1 MRRGA
6 LLLALLPAL
15 PMLATACSN
24 APAGFGES
32 YRRGEAALAQG
43 DARTARILLLN
54 AIKADPRN
62 RAARILQART
72 YLALGDGVAA
82 QAEIERA
89 RALGVPR
96 GDTGPLMAHAL
107 LLQGRGEEAL
117 DELNG
122 ASGAYAERM
131 RGRALAATGD
141 RAGAGAA
148 FDSAIALAPR
158 DAGLWADVARFRRSG
173 GELAGALEAA
183 DQAVAASPHYVE
195 AITLRGEL
203 TRSQYGLRAALPWF
217 DRAIEIDKDNVTAR
231 LERAITLGDMGA
243 ARAMLDETREVLSL
257 SSNEPMAFYLQA
269 MLAARA
275 GKFTLARSLF
285 ERTRGKLDDQPA
297 AMLLAA
303 AIDLQ
308 TGNPGQGVSRLKKL
322 VALQPDNLKARRL
335 LAAAQW
341 RTGDA
346 AATVATLRP
355 LADAAD
361 ADSYS
366 LALMGSALTRLGN
379 GAAASPYLTRA
390 AQPQPHGAALLGAPP
405 DPVRLATLRA
415 EAANAPDDAEAQV
428 DLIRGLLSAGLGDEA
443 LTRAYA
449 LQSGNPG
456 APDAHLLVGDALGIQ
471 GRFAEAAEQYRK
483 AANLAF
489 TEPAAMRLIEALQY
503 SGQNEAAGRVLSLF
517 LEQNPRNVSALLLTA
532 ARHIQA
538 RQWAGAIT
546 IYEGLRRRLGDTD
559 AVMLNN
565 LAWAYS
571 ERGEL
576 ERALPLAKKAWL
588 LDRSNPATADTLGW
602 LLFKSGK
609 DRARGLALLQSAT
622 RLASANALRGQQG
635 TGANADQ
642 AR

>member
-1 MRRGA
+1 VRRGVF
-6 LLLALLPAL
+6 LLALLPAL

-96 GDTGPLMAHAL
+96 DETRPLMAHAL
-107 LLQGRGEEAL
+107 LLQDRGEEAL
-117 DELNG
+117 AELDG

-141 RAGAGAA
+141 RAAAGAA
-148 FDSAIALAPR
+148 FDAAIALAPR
-158 DAGLWADVARFRRSG
+158 DAALWADVARFRRTG
-173 GELAGALEAA
+173 GEVAGALEAA
-183 DQAVAASPHYVE
+183 DRAVAANPRDVE

-217 DRAIEIDKDNVTAR
+217 DRAIEIDEDNVTAR

-257 SSNEPMAFYLQA
+257 ASNEPMAFYLQA

-275 GKFTLARSLF
+275 GNFTLARSLF
-285 ERTRGKLDDQPA
+285 QRTRGKLDDQPA

-308 TGNPGQGVSRLKKL
+308 TGNPGQAVSILKKL
-322 VALQPDNLKARRL
+322 VAQQPDNLKARRL
-335 LAAAQW
+335 LAAAHW

-346 AATVATLRP
+346 AATAATLRP
-355 LADAAD
+355 LADAPD

-366 LALMGSALTRLGN
+366 LALMGNALARLGD
-379 GAAASPYLTRA
+379 GAAASRYLTRA
-390 AQPQPHGAALLGAPP
+390 AQPQPHAAALLGAPA

-415 EAANAPDDAEAQV
+415 EAADAPDDAAAQV
-428 DLIRGLLSAGLGDEA
+428 ELIRGLLSAGLGDEA
-443 LTRAYA
+443 LARAVA
-449 LQSGNPG
+449 LQSRNPG

-471 GRFAEAAEQYRK
+471 GRFAEAAEHYRK
-483 AANLAF
+483 AANIAF
-489 TEPAAMRLIEALQY
+489 TEPAAMRLIEALRY
-503 SGQNEAAGRVLSLF
+503 SGQDEAAGRVLSLF

-538 RQWAGAIT
+538 RQWAGAIA
-546 IYEGLRRRLGDTD
+546 IYEGLRQRLGDTD

-565 LAWAYS
+565 LAWAYF
-571 ERGEL
+571 EQGEL
-576 ERALPLAKKAWL
+576 ERALPLARKAWL

-609 DRARGLALLQSAT
+609 DRARGLALLQMGT
-622 RLASANALRGQQG
+622 RRASAGRLNGQQG
-635 TGANADQ
+635 AAADQ
-642 AR
+642 R

>member
-6 LLLALLPAL
+6 LFLVLMPAL
-15 PMLATACSN
+15 AVLATACSN

-72 YLALGDGVAA
+72 YLALGDGIAA

-89 RALGVPR
+89 RALGVPPGVTR
-96 GDTGPLMAHAL
+96 PLTAHAL
-107 LLQGRGEEAL
+107 LLQDRGQEAL
-117 DELNG
+117 DEIEG

-141 RAGAGAA
+141 RAAAGAA
-148 FDSAIALAPR
+148 FDAAIMLAPR
-158 DAGLWADVARFRRSG
+158 DADLWVDIARFRRAG
-173 GELAGALEAA
+173 GELAGALKAA
-183 DQAVAASPHYVE
+183 DQAVAANSRNVE
-195 AITLRGEL
+195 AVTLRGEL

-217 DRAIEIDKDNVTAR
+217 DRAIEIDEDNVTAR
-231 LERAITLGDMGA
+231 LERAITLGDIGA
-243 ARAMLDETREVLSL
+243 ARTMLDETREVLAR
-257 SSNEPMAFYLQA
+257 SSKEPMAFYLQA

-285 ERTRGKLDDQPA
+285 QRTRGKLDDQPA

-308 TGNPGQGVSRLKKL
+308 TGNPGQAVSRLKKL

-366 LALMGSALTRLGN
+366 LVLMGDALTRLGD

-390 AQPQPHGAALLGAPP
+390 ARPQSQGASLLGAPP

-415 EAANAPDDAEAQV
+415 EAANAPDDAAAQV

-449 LQSGNPG
+449 LQARNPG

-471 GRFAEAAEQYRK
+471 GRFAEAAEHYRK
-483 AANLAF
+483 AANIAF
-489 TEPAAMRLIEALQY
+489 TEPAAMRMIEALQY
-503 SGQNEAAGRVLSLF
+503 SGQNEAAGRVLRLF

-532 ARHIQA
+532 ARHIEA
-538 RQWAGAIT
+538 RQWAGAIA

-565 LAWAYS
+565 LAWAYF
-571 ERGEL
+571 EQGDL
-576 ERALPLAKKAWL
+576 ERALPLARKAWL
-588 LDRSNPATADTLGW
+588 LDRGNPATADTLGW

-609 DRARGLALLQSAT
+609 DKARGLALLQRAT
-622 RLASANALRGQQG
+622 RLASANVPNGQQG
-635 TGANADQ
+635 AGASADQ